1 MKSQTAL
8 WKGKSYCYILLL
20 MDIFSQFH
28 WLDPL
33 QRKYP
38 HAAPHLD
45 EFFSV
50 HGPPDRPQSDHGG
63 EFKKEVIKV
72 AKIFLLP

>member
-1 MKSQTAL
+1 MERENS
-8 WKGKSYCYILLL
+8 LLHFIVDL
-20 MDIFSQFH
+20 HFSQFH

-38 HAAPHLD
+38 HAAPDLD
-45 EFFSV
+45 EIFSA
-50 HGPPDRPQSDHGG
+50 HRSRDRPQSDHGG

-72 AKIFLLP
+72 AIIFLLP